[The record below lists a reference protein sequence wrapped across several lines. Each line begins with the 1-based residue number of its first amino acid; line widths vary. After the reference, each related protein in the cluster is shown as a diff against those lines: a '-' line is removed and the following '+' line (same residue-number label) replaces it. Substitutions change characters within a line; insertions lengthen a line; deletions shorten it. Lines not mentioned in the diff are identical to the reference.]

1 MGDAGEP
8 GAALKPRAAAWT
20 VPMSKTVPLSET
32 VPLPGSAIAGT
43 GAELIARRLAQS
55 GIRHAFGIPGGEV
68 LALVEAFEAA
78 GIAPVL
84 VKHENAAGFMA
95 EGAWHATGAPGLLY
109 ATLGPGVANAVN
121 VIANAQQDRVPL
133 IFVTGCVDAA
143 EAESYTHQV
152 FDHQAL
158 LRPIVKASFRATA
171 ETAEAVVDKALAV
184 ALSGRPGPVHIDVPI
199 GVAEGQA
206 KPSHRQRPATPLPAQ
221 PSAGPGLDAARQ
233 ALATAQRPLILA
245 GLDVVN
251 QGAAQALT
259 DFARAHGMPVITS
272 YKAKGTLPESDP
284 LALGGAGLSP
294 KADKLLLPLLR
305 QADLVLLVG
314 YDPIEMRINWRE
326 PFAPETIVIDLVAEA
341 LQHGMH
347 RSDHLI
353 VADIAAGLSALTVT
367 REKQA
372 WPGGEPAAARA
383 ALRTAFAASGWGPD
397 AAFEAVRAVA
407 PRDSV
412 ITIDSGAHRI
422 LLSQIWRTDIPRAVL
437 QSTGLCTMGCAVPL
451 ALGYKLARP
460 EAPVIAF
467 VGDAGLEMGLGE
479 LATAREYRLPV
490 VIIVLVDQSLALIE
504 LKQRGSQRPNAAVDF
519 TATDFP
525 AVAQA
530 MGGEGRWIDDAE
542 SLQRE
547 VTAALNRDGF
557 TVLACRIGRRAY
569 DGKI

>member
-1 MGDAGEP
+1 M
-8 GAALKPRAAAWT
+8 
-20 VPMSKTVPLSET
+20 
-32 VPLPGSAIAGT
+32 T
-43 GAELIARRLAQS
+43 GADLIARRLAQA

-68 LALVEAFEAA
+68 LALVEAFAAA
-78 GIAPVL
+78 GIDPVL

-95 EGAWHATGAPGLLY
+95 EGVWHATGAPGLFY

-121 VIANAQQDRVPL
+121 VVANAQQDRVPL
-133 IFVTGCVDAA
+133 LFVTGCVDAA

-199 GVAEGQA
+199 GVAEG
-206 KPSHRQRPATPLPAQ
+206 PAASRALSAPAMPLPGR
-221 PSAGPGLDAARQ
+221 PSEGPGLEAARQ
-233 ALATAQRPLILA
+233 ALAAARRPLILA

-259 DFARAHGMPVITS
+259 AFARAQGIPVITT

-284 LALGGAGLSP
+284 LSLGGAGLSP
-294 KADKLLLPLLR
+294 KADRLLLPLLR
-305 QADLVLLVG
+305 QADVVLLVG

-326 PFAPETIVIDLVAEA
+326 PFAPETVVIDLVAEA
-341 LQHGMH
+341 MQHGMH
-347 RSDHLI
+347 RSHHLI
-353 VADIAAGLSALTVT
+353 VADIAAGLAALSGT
-367 REKQA
+367 RGPDR
-372 WPGGEPAAARA
+372 WPGGEPAATRA
-383 ALRTAFAASGWGPD
+383 ALREAFASGGTWGPD
-397 AAFEAVRAVA
+397 AAFETVRAVA
-407 PRDSV
+407 SPDSV

-422 LLSQIWRTDIPRAVL
+422 LLSQIWQTDHPRAVV

-460 EAPVIAF
+460 AAPVIAF

-479 LATAREYRLPV
+479 LATAREHGLPV
-490 VIIVLVDQSLALIE
+490 VIVVLVDQSLALIE
-504 LKQRGSQRPNAAVDF
+504 MKQRSSQRPNAAVDF

-525 AVAQA
+525 AVARA

-542 SLQRE
+542 GLRRELASALQRD
-547 VTAALNRDGF
+547 VF